1 MPAGVRARAEA
12 PVDDRLARSRAAPV
26 SVPPA
31 ATGRLDVV
39 GVRSLQR
46 RAGNHAVSTYL
57 ARKPKQGPPTAVE
70 AAKSTLKTSIG
81 GKTASACKAR
91 LAKRFPKGPL
101 FSPADVGSVQVLEA
115 NTDGAKWLKEVGI
128 GTHQDAMAYLNA
140 GQYQDWL
147 KLEAGKR
154 LLIAT
159 VAWTNGIGA
168 NDDQPP
174 PSYTLGRA
182 MAIQTGGLNPQAKQQ
197 AEQHRDA
204 TIRNAF
210 VSTLLPPTAQEE
222 LDARAHADDADEAVA
237 AHAQAQHILTRVLV
251 ILQAGLQVYDKDAQQ
266 GAGAHVDY
274 QGDIVRAL
282 AHGGRVNI
290 RIPALTGQHAHEDK
304 YALLKWIGILDVH
317 GHKTRGVEKRDYAT
331 HHMDIGE
338 NTAGPGTGT
347 FKETGGKGASAS
359 NKTSSESLLYGVDLA
374 AGGLGKKDF
383 NGDVILPD
391 GAHGHLFIGFTKPTK
406 KKDGALQIGIE
417 TTAPGAHSLVGYKHN
432 WNSTEATANPES
444 SFFGHKMQKVG
455 GGKLGGSQ
463 RLVDLNKIETR
474 ENKKWATYLDEIA
487 QMFDDALT
495 QRGPGNERG
504 VYERLAGPRL
514 F

>member
-1 MPAGVRARAEA
+1 MPAGVRARTEA
-12 PVDDRLARSRAAPV
+12 PVADRLAARARAAPTG
-26 SVPPA
+26 
-31 ATGRLDVV
+31 TGRLDALR
-39 GVRSLQR
+39 VRSLQR
-46 RAGNHAVSTYL
+46 SAGNHAVAAYL
-57 ARKPKQGPPTAVE
+57 ARKPKQGAPTAVE

-81 GKTASACKAR
+81 GKTAAACKTR

-115 NTDGAKWLKEVGI
+115 NGGGAKWLKEVGI

-140 GQYQDWL
+140 GKYQDWL

-159 VAWTNGIGA
+159 IAWSNGIGA

-182 MAIQTGGLNPQAKQQ
+182 MAIQTGGLAPQAKQQ
-197 AEQHRDA
+197 AEQHRDE

-210 VSTLLPPTAQEE
+210 VNTLLPTTAQEE
-222 LDARAHADDADEAVA
+222 LNARAHADDPDEAVA
-237 AHAQAQHILTRVLV
+237 AHEQAQHVLTRVLL
-251 ILQAGLQVYDKDAQQ
+251 ILHAGLQVYDKDAQQ
-266 GAGAHVDY
+266 GAGAHVDA
-274 QGDIVRAL
+274 QSDVVRAL

-290 RIPALTGQHAHEDK
+290 RIPALSGQHANDDK
-304 YALLKWIGILDVH
+304 YALLKWIGILDAQ
-317 GHKTRGVEKRDYAT
+317 GHKTRGVDKRDYAT

-391 GAHGHLFIGFTKPTK
+391 GAHGHLFIGFTKPTR

-455 GGKLGGSQ
+455 GGRLGGSQ
-463 RLVDLNKIETR
+463 RLVDLNKVETR
-474 ENKKWATYLDEIA
+474 EGKTWATYLDEIA

-495 QRGPGNERG
+495 QAGPGNERD
-504 VYERLAGPRL
+504 VYQTLAGPRL